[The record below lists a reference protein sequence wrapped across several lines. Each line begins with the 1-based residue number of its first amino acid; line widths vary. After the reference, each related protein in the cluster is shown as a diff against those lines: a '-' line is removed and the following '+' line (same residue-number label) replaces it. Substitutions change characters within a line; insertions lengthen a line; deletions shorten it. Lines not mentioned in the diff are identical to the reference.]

1 MRETKKTMLT
11 LSMWWAVAANFCLIE
26 VLVSFGLMKLCLYQ
40 ISADEV
46 TCEKEKKV
54 GSACAESNGRYC
66 ALLLL
71 FFLSFFSRLEWIKK
85 NKILSVCEDDS
96 LWCYFESLIS
106 FFCESAAS
114 LSADFRFS
122 IRCTSSLQ
130 IENTGGKS
138 NKNDAYCTP
147 RQPMSSRNRGIL
159 TDSKKNQSAR
169 YIASLVKNPSS
180 VKPKGQSRSSQV
192 KGIKPTSVKKSVDF
206 IVNFFFKICVWYHIK
221 RQFDI
226 LLL

>member
-1 MRETKKTMLT
+1 
-11 LSMWWAVAANFCLIE
+11 
-26 VLVSFGLMKLCLYQ
+26 MKSCLYQ

-71 FFLSFFSRLEWIKK
+71 FPLSFFSRLKWLKK
-85 NKILSVCEDDS
+85 NKTMIVCEEDS
-96 LWCYFESLIS
+96 LGCYFESLIS
-106 FFCESAAS
+106 FLCEAAAS

-130 IENTGGKS
+130 VENTDGKS

-147 RQPMSSRNRGIL
+147 RQPMSSRNRGVL

-169 YIASLVKNPSS
+169 CIASLVKNPSS

-206 IVNFFFKICVWYHIK
+206 IVKLFFKICVWYHISK
-221 RQFDI
+221 AI
-226 LLL
+226 